1 MQRFL
6 ISPISSTH
14 GVEKYW
20 DWMVQHVCFLHDF
33 PWPPSLGWANVRFP
47 LLIALTPYL
56 FTSPLPWPP
65 ALFLSTLYP
74 FPFPLTSAPCLSTP
88 CLSHFPWPL
97 VQMYLLPVFPLFL
110 TSTPCLSTPRLPPSP
125 GPVKSAIISHTFLVR
140 TQ

>member
-1 MQRFL
+1 MVRLSTYMFVSSMT
-6 ISPISSTH
+6 SP
-14 GVEKYW
+14 G
-20 DWMVQHVCFLHDF
+20 
-33 PWPPSLGWANVRFP
+33 P
-47 LLIALTPYL
+47 LLWVKVLCAFPFSSLLLHIYFLLPYLTP
-56 FTSPLPWPP
+56 
-65 ALFLSTLYP
+65 ALYVSTLYP

-88 CLSHFPWPL
+88 CLSHFPWPP